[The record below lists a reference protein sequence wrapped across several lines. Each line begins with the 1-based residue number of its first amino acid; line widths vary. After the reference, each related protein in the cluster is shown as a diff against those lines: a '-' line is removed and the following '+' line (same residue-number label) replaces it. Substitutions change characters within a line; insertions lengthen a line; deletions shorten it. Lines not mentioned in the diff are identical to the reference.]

1 MKRRNLVLAGA
12 VGTAAAVA
20 GIGAA
25 WWRLR
30 PEELALPSGFW
41 QTRFEKPEGGELVL
55 ANYRGKPLVLNFWA
69 TWCPPCITELPL
81 LERFAREQR
90 GRGWTV
96 LALAV
101 DSPTPVREFLLKRPL
116 ALPVGLAGLDGIEFG
131 RSLGNTQGGLP
142 FTVVLGS
149 DGTVR
154 SRKLGALKEPELQA
168 WIAAIA

>member
-30 PEELALPSGFW
+30 PEELPLPPGFW

>member
-81 LERFAREQR
+81 LERFQREQQ

>member
-12 VGTAAAVA
+12 VGAAAAAA

-30 PEELALPSGFW
+30 PEELPLPSGFW

-81 LERFAREQR
+81 LERFQREQQ